1 MRTITVYLTHK
12 HFLYTSIC
20 KIKEQYYVPI
30 FCKNN
35 KSATASIS
43 GRFNPSEVFKY

>member
-20 KIKEQYYVPI
+20 KIKEYVPI